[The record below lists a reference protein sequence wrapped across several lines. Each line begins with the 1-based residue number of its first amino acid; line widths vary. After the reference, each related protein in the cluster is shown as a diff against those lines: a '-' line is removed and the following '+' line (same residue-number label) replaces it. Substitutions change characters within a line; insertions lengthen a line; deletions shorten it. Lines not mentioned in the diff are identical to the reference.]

1 MFLLMDTLIYYKK
14 NNKSNNVIINKY
26 NEAIMSGACP
36 NIIAC
41 CPINYILLKV
51 YLAKFTYTYVY
62 LWEIV

>member
-1 MFLLMDTLIYYKK
+1 MLWYIIKK
-14 NNKSNNVIINKY
+14 TINSIINKY

-62 LWEIV
+62 LWEAV